1 MGEVEDP
8 KAISISVK
16 QSIRNRLDGHKGSN
30 RMSNVW
36 FTEIDTI
43 YDQSIY
49 EKGDKD
55 EAVVWQK

>member
-1 MGEVEDP
+1 
-8 KAISISVK
+8 
-16 QSIRNRLDGHKGSN
+16 
-30 RMSNVW
+30 MSNVW

-55 EAVVWQK
+55 EDVVWRK